1 MQGSKTDMAD
11 VGRREWIRFPAHNE
25 RRELSERGKRLVAA
39 LQAAAAEV
47 WKTVRRSSEG
57 AGPSY
62 KKIRRE

>member
-1 MQGSKTDMAD
+1 MQGSKADMAD

-47 WKTVRRSSEG
+47 WKTGDGLRKGR
-57 AGPSY
+57 ALRT